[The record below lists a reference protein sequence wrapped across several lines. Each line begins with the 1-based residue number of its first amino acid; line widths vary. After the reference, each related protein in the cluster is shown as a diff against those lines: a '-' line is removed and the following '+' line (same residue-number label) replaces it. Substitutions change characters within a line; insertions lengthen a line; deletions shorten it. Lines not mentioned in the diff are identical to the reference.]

1 MYTSLEFTLFLA
13 VIIGAAIGLER
24 ESSMQ
29 GMSSAG
35 GIRTYSLIS
44 LLGALCGVFFINNL
58 LWVSIIIASVFSILL
73 VSNYILGSYFS
84 KELGLTSEIS
94 IIYTFILGL
103 MTTLNVVSIQIVIA
117 IFVILVLIL
126 SMKSKTKKIVAGI
139 SRQELQSF
147 ISYAI
152 IALVVLPFLPNVGY
166 KLTDIH
172 FLTSIFD
179 GLNVNLGQFRNLELI
194 NPRKIWLIV
203 VLITGIDVFGYV
215 LGKVVGNKHGY
226 NLTSFVGGFVSS
238 TSTTQSLAQKSKKT
252 GIVNHLVGAA
262 VLANM
267 ASFFQIFMLVGP
279 LNAKWLLSI
288 TPSIIIMI
296 MSSGILALFFLR
308 KHETEKPIGE
318 VDAKEGKIFSLLPAL
333 KFAGLLIV
341 IKLLTKT
348 SLILFGQSG
357 FIITSMIASLAGL
370 DAIIVTLAE
379 MAGTALTFKFALIV
393 FLLVNATNL
402 VSKTV
407 YSYMQGNRKF
417 ALKFLVS
424 AFTIIAVSFAG
435 ILFVR

>member
-24 ESSMQ
+24 ESSQQ
-29 GMSSAG
+29 GISSAG

-44 LLGALCGVFFINNL
+44 LLGALCGVFFIHNL

-94 IIYTFILGL
+94 IIYTFVLGL
-103 MTTLNVVSIQIVIA
+103 LATLHIVSMQIVIA
-117 IFVILVLIL
+117 IFVVLVLIL

-152 IALVVLPFLPNVGY
+152 IALVVLPFLPNISY
-166 KLTDIH
+166 KLTDIP
-172 FLTSIFD
+172 FLASIFD
-179 GLNVNLGQFRNLELI
+179 SLNVHLGQFKNLELI

-215 LGKVVGNKHGY
+215 LGKIVGNKHGY
-226 NLTSFVGGFVSS
+226 SLTSFVGGFVSS
-238 TSTTQSLAQKSKKT
+238 TATTQSLAQKSKKT

-267 ASFFQIFMLVGP
+267 ASFFQIFLLVGP

-288 TPSIIIMI
+288 TPSIFIMI
-296 MSSGILALFFLR
+296 ISSGMLTLFFLH
-308 KHETEKPIGE
+308 KHEPEKPIEE

-341 IKLLTKT
+341 IKILTKT
-348 SLILFGQSG
+348 SLILFGQTG
-357 FIITSMIASLAGL
+357 FIVTSMIASLAGL

-379 MAGTALTFKFALIV
+379 MAGTTLTLKFALIV

-402 VSKTV
+402 LSKSV
-407 YSYMQGNRKF
+407 YSHLQGNRKF
-417 ALKFLVS
+417 AFKFFIS
-424 AFTIIAVSFAG
+424 ALTIIAFSFVG
-435 ILFVR
+435 ILFVK